1 MKKLLIL
8 IIAAL
13 LLTSCGT
20 QTKPNSKNK
29 ANNKAAEQSE
39 ITLDDFDEWITIHI
53 WNKGFCD
60 IYHYVENGKSSTGT
74 TLDIEFTV
82 DELKTYMKKKDT
94 YNEFIMS
101 LDDSDE
107 NYAQIKKA
115 WVKMSKQI
123 DILYDKAVTE
133 TPRPKDPTYEFD
145 CGLFSQYLDSYKNAY
160 NKIRWPDVYK

>member
-1 MKKLLIL
+1 MKKLIILIL
-8 IIAAL
+8 AAL
-13 LLTSCGT
+13 LLPSCGK
-20 QTKPNSKNK
+20 QTRSSGNN
-29 ANNKAAEQSE
+29 NNKTATQEAE

-115 WVKMSKQI
+115 WVKMSEQI